1 MGIAV
6 AVAVG
11 VGIEVSVGTGVLV
24 GEGVTVET
32 SAGKLQAVNAKIV
45 KIINQNLLLM
55 FCSGVG
61 DYYILLR
68 RYNLRMPI
76 RLLSPEVASQIAAGE
91 VVERPA
97 SVVKELLEN
106 SLDAGAHAIS
116 ITIEEAGKKLIEVAD
131 DGVGISP
138 DELELAVARH
148 ATSKLARSDELFSI
162 STLGFRGE
170 ALASIASVSR
180 MTVTSRVRN
189 EQEGVRLRV
198 EGGQMGT
205 LNRVGTPVGTTVRV
219 EDLFYNVPARLKF
232 LKSDTTERRAID
244 VLVTR
249 YALAYAD
256 RRFKLSDGRNVALQT
271 AGDGDRRAILA
282 ALYGVDVARQM
293 LEIQSE
299 EEGFQ
304 LTGFIS
310 PTSLT
315 RSNRRE
321 ITFFING
328 RWVQDVSL
336 STALLQAYHTL
347 LMVGRYPM
355 TALFLEIPPQEVDVN
370 VHPAKA
376 EVRFRNPD
384 KVFSFVQRSARRAL
398 LAYSPVPN
406 VAPSLW
412 GISRTVPGEQPRH
425 TGLDWKIG
433 HDEELFRSS
442 NAESPVPSESVEAE
456 QTHSQLHVPE
466 SPSPVSIQTTHPTIP
481 LLRLVGQ
488 IGASY
493 LVAEGPDGLY
503 LIDQHAAHERVLFE
517 KLMAQHALK
526 NIPSQALLTPV
537 AVTLPPHAA
546 NLLLTQI
553 PVLQRFGFDVEEFG
567 PNTFQVRAMPVLF
580 MGSDPSAALRAL
592 VEDFEEDESPLQH
605 EIETKLAARVCK
617 RMAVKAGQALSNEEQ
632 RALLHDLERCDS
644 PRTCPHGRPT
654 MIHLSVDML
663 ERQFGR
669 RGAR

>member
-1 MGIAV
+1 
-6 AVAVG
+6 
-11 VGIEVSVGTGVLV
+11 
-24 GEGVTVET
+24 
-32 SAGKLQAVNAKIV
+32 
-45 KIINQNLLLM
+45 
-55 FCSGVG
+55 
-61 DYYILLR
+61 
-68 RYNLRMPI
+68 MPI
-76 RLLSPEVASQIAAGE
+76 RLLSTEVASQIAAGE
-91 VVERPA
+91 VIERPA

-106 SLDAGAHAIS
+106 SLDAGARSIT

-131 DGVGISP
+131 DGSGIPSA
-138 DELELAVARH
+138 ELELAVSRH
-148 ATSKLARSDELFSI
+148 ATSKLARADELFSI

-180 MTVTSRVRN
+180 MNMTSRVQN
-189 EQEGVRLRV
+189 EQEGARLRV
-198 EGGQMGT
+198 EGGRLGKPT
-205 LNRVGTPVGTTVRV
+205 KVGTTVGTTVRV

-249 YALAYAD
+249 YALAYAGK
-256 RRFKLSDGRNVALQT
+256 RFKLSDGKNVVLQT
-271 AGDGDRRAILA
+271 SGDGDRRAILA
-282 ALYGVDVARQM
+282 ALYGVDVAKQM
-293 LEIQSE
+293 LEVIAE
-299 EEGFQ
+299 EEG
-304 LTGFIS
+304 LSLSGFVS

-315 RSNRRE
+315 RSNRKE

-328 RWVQDVSL
+328 RWVHDAAL

-347 LMVGRYPM
+347 LMVGRYPL
-355 TALFLEIPPQEVDVN
+355 TALFLEIPPPEVDVN

-376 EVRFRNPD
+376 EVRFRNQD
-384 KVFSFVQRSARRAL
+384 KVFSFVQRSVRKTL

-412 GISRTVPGEQPRH
+412 GTTRTVPTEQPRH

-433 HDEELFRSS
+433 HDEKLSVDS
-442 NAESPVPSESVEAE
+442 DPLSERDERREAD
-456 QTHSQLHVPE
+456 SQLPITSSQAPRE
-466 SPSPVSIQTTHPTIP
+466 ASSLQPSIP

-503 LIDQHAAHERVLFE
+503 LVDQHAAHERVLFE
-517 KLMAQHALK
+517 KLMTQHAVK
-526 NIPSQALLTPV
+526 NIPSQSLLTPV
-537 AVTLPPHAA
+537 AVTLPPPSAH
-546 NLLLTQI
+546 LLMTQL
-553 PVLQRFGFDVEEFG
+553 PFLKQFGFDVEEFG
-567 PNTFQVRAMPVLF
+567 PNTFQVRAMPALF
-580 MGSDPSAALRAL
+580 MGSDPAAALHAL
-592 VEDFEEDESPLQH
+592 VEDFEEDESPLQN

-617 RMAVKAGQALSNEEQ
+617 RMAVKAGQTLSNEEQ
-632 RALLHDLERCDS
+632 RALLIDLESCES

>member
-1 MGIAV
+1 
-6 AVAVG
+6 
-11 VGIEVSVGTGVLV
+11 
-24 GEGVTVET
+24 
-32 SAGKLQAVNAKIV
+32 
-45 KIINQNLLLM
+45 
-55 FCSGVG
+55 
-61 DYYILLR
+61 
-68 RYNLRMPI
+68 MPI

-91 VVERPA
+91 VIERPA

-106 SLDAGAHAIS
+106 ALDAGARSIMIS
-116 ITIEEAGKKLIEVAD
+116 IEEAGKKLIEVVD
-131 DGVGISP
+131 DGSGIPSQ
-138 DELELAVARH
+138 ELELAVSRH
-148 ATSKLARSDELFSI
+148 ATSKLARADELFSI

-170 ALASIASVSR
+170 ALASIGSVSR
-180 MTVTSRVRN
+180 MTVTSRVQN
-189 EQEGVRLRV
+189 EQEGARLRV
-198 EGGQMGT
+198 EGGIAGKLT
-205 LNRVGTPVGTTVRV
+205 KVGTTVGTTVHV

-232 LKSDTTERRAID
+232 LKSDMTERRATD

-249 YALAYAD
+249 YALAYPGK
-256 RRFKLSDGRNVALQT
+256 RFKLSDGKNDVLQT
-271 AGDGDRRAILA
+271 SGDGDRRSILA
-282 ALYGVDVARQM
+282 ALYGVDVAKQM
-293 LEIQSE
+293 LEVMSE
-299 EEGFQ
+299 EEGLR

-328 RWVQDVSL
+328 RWVHDVSL
-336 STALLQAYHTL
+336 NTALLQAYHTL
-347 LMVGRYPM
+347 LMVGRYPL
-355 TALFLEIPPQEVDVN
+355 TALFLEIPPDEVDVN

-376 EVRFRNPD
+376 EVRFRNQD
-384 KVFSFVQRSARRAL
+384 KIFSFVQRSARKAL

-412 GISRTVPGEQPRH
+412 GTTRTIPSEQPHH

-433 HDEELFRSS
+433 HDEELFVSGNSS
-442 NAESPVPSESVEAE
+442 SSTVDPGVSAPAPQLPVTPVPSSL
-456 QTHSQLHVPE
+456 SPQL
-466 SPSPVSIQTTHPTIP
+466 SSIP

-488 IGASY
+488 IGATY

-503 LIDQHAAHERVLFE
+503 LVDQHAAHERVLFE

-526 NIPSQALLTPV
+526 NIPSQALLTPAV
-537 AVTLPPHAA
+537 VTLPPPSA
-546 NLLLTQI
+546 NLLLTQL
-553 PVLQRFGFDVEEFG
+553 PLLKHFGFDVEEFG
-567 PNTFQVRAMPVLF
+567 PNTFQVRAMPALF
-580 MGSDPSAALRAL
+580 MGSDPGAALRAL
-592 VEDFEEDESPLQH
+592 VEDFEEDESPLQN
-605 EIETKLAARVCK
+605 EIEAKLAARVCK

-632 RALLHDLERCDS
+632 RALLTDLEACDS